1 VLAYQTEL
9 GTGMSVI
16 VTMETDEDVTVVPD
30 GLVPQTV
37 DTEVAVAETVVVEVR
52 VQVLDPSPQ
61 TSHETEL
68 DGSEGPHA
76 V

>member
-16 VTMETDEDVTVVPD
+16 VTTETDEDVTVVPD

-37 DTEVAVAETVVVEVR
+37 DTEIGVAEIGCGGQGSGARSVALDAPQDR
-52 VQVLDPSPQ
+52 V
-61 TSHETEL
+61 
-68 DGSEGPHA
+68 
-76 V
+76 